1 MSTQRG
7 SHSTGLSRREA
18 VRLLGAGAGIL
29 AGLHEDLAF
38 AAQAGARRGSKAS
51 FPKGAIIR
59 TILKDVPPDTLGK
72 GATLFHEHISIRD
85 PVPSW
90 QPPPKEP
97 VTPLGSDINLMVE
110 ELKATG
116 KDGVS
121 CIVNAGTKDLGQ
133 NIEKIRTMAQRSGIH
148 IVLANGYW
156 TQRNYPPEVA
166 TQTEDEIA
174 EGFIR
179 DAAAERWGALGEIGS
194 S

>member
-7 SHSTGLSRREA
+7 SQSTGLSRREA

-38 AAQAGARRGSKAS
+38 AAQAGARRGSKMS

-133 NIEKIRTMAQRSGIH
+133 NIEHLRAIATRSGMH
-148 IVLANGYW
+148 IVVAGGDHTQARAPPLPA
-156 TQRNYPPEVA
+156 TQR
-166 TQTEDEIA
+166 
-174 EGFIR
+174 
-179 DAAAERWGALGEIGS
+179 
-194 S
+194 